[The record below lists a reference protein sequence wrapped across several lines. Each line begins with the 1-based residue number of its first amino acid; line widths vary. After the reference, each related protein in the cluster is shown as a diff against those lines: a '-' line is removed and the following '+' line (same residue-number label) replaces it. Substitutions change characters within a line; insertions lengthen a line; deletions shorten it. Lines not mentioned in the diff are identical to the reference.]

1 MQDSLLETRA
11 CKIVYWRQGYARQF
25 IGDKGSLD
33 CYNLQLGLE
42 IQKPCL
48 TLIMNSLLIIITL
61 YNLTARSRH
70 GGALPYMHVHVDF
83 TYHVIYT
90 GNCNFE
96 CIVLHVC
103 HDLCKLCWCCKVFS
117 DTIQLYRA
125 ISIDL
130 CLCLKHQKKKAG
142 VPLEMNRQ
150 LEVTTLL
157 SRLAS
162 CHCIAP
168 NP

>member
-1 MQDSLLETRA
+1 MQDSLLETRV
-11 CKIVYWRQGYARQF
+11 CKIVYWRC
-25 IGDKGSLD
+25 K
-33 CYNLQLGLE
+33 
-42 IQKPCL
+42 
-48 TLIMNSLLIIITL
+48 NSLLIIITL

-117 DTIQLYRA
+117 DTIYSFIELFLLTCACASNIRKRK
-125 ISIDL
+125 L
-130 CLCLKHQKKKAG
+130 GFHLK
-142 VPLEMNRQ
+142 
-150 LEVTTLL
+150 
-157 SRLAS
+157 
-162 CHCIAP
+162 
-168 NP
+168 